1 MVTML
6 DLLHDLVRHKGY
18 ANAALLKAIR
28 GHEPAAQDQELRK
41 LLHHIILA
49 NRFWFSLSV
58 ARPFSRDE
66 ESRVPESLKAIA
78 ARYRETHAQELEWVS
93 QLREPDLART
103 VETPFIAGHQFSVA
117 QAAMQVCMHSHG
129 HRAQCATR
137 LRLLGG
143 TPPAMDFVQ
152 WLKERPDPDWL

>member
-1 MVTML
+1 MI
-6 DLLHDLVRHKGY
+6 DLLHDLIRHKAY

-28 GHEPAAQDQELRK
+28 RHEPAAQDPELRK

-49 NRFWFSLSV
+49 DRFWLLLTLG
-58 ARPFSRDE
+58 RPFLQEE
-66 ESRVPESLKAIA
+66 ESPVPESLEAIA
-78 ARYRETHAQELEWVS
+78 ARYRETHTQELDWWS
-93 QLREPDLART
+93 RFRESDLTRT
-103 VETPFIAGHQFSVA
+103 LETRFIPGHQYSIA

-143 TPPAMDFVQ
+143 TPPAMDFVL
-152 WLKERPDPDWL
+152 WLKERPAPDWL